1 MILIAIL
8 LGVIIA
14 ILAIP
19 FEFRFNIQRRESF
32 HSEVAVRWLF
42 GIVTFDVLRPQK
54 PRGKNQQ
61 HTRAAKKKT
70 KKKRKNIGNAKELI
84 WNAKFRQRLIRFVKD
99 IFNSVHISA
108 FNLRLQLGLDD
119 PADTGRLWA
128 FMGPLSIWLSKLSN
142 TKVQL
147 QPDFQN
153 ELVYLNTN
161 GTVRIIP
168 LAIIG
173 NVLAF
178 LLSPITINAIT
189 TMRRAH

>member
-1 MILIAIL
+1 MIFIAIL
-8 LGVIIA
+8 LGLIIA

-19 FEFRFNIQRRESF
+19 FEFRFNIQSRESF

-54 PRGKNQQ
+54 PQGKDQQ

-70 KKKRKNIGNAKELI
+70 KRKRKNIGNAKELI

-99 IFNSVHISA
+99 IFKSVHISA

-128 FMGPLSIWLSKLSN
+128 FIGPLSIWLSYLSN

-153 ELVYLNTN
+153 EVVFLSTN
-161 GTVRIIP
+161 GTVRVIP
-168 LAIIG
+168 LEIIFT
-173 NVLAF
+173 VSAF
-178 LLSPITINAIT
+178 LLSPITINAIRT
-189 TMRRAH
+189 TRRTH